1 VSICALF
8 VDNKVLL
15 DLGASINLIS
25 LAMLEKIGDLKIK
38 PTKMTLQLADRV
50 TQYPYGLVENVLV
63 KVEKFIFYVNF
74 VMMDMEENEEVPLI
88 LGRYFIKTARIIN
101 DVNKENLKVRSQ
113 DDKVTFNFNFF
124 YDLKNFNAEKKCLKK
139 ILK

>member
-1 VSICALF
+1 M
-8 VDNKVLL
+8 
-15 DLGASINLIS
+15 GASINLIS

>member
-1 VSICALF
+1 MSICALF

>member
-1 VSICALF
+1 